1 MPTAVK
7 PETRSFV
14 DARGVTIHYYA
25 WLVKKPR
32 AVVQIAHGL
41 GEYALRYQ
49 LLADQLV
56 AAGISVYANDH
67 RGHGATGLEQV
78 DGDHSKLGRP
88 GDGGVR
94 AQVADLHEF
103 TQLIKAENPGVPIA
117 YLGHSWGSILG
128 QMLINDHAADYDA
141 VVLTG
146 TAQRTFGQMNSGQL
160 NAKHKHLGTTGFEW
174 LSRDPAVSQA
184 FLDDPLTF
192 YADVIKLFGLPD
204 GLRILGRTTKLA
216 KDVPLL
222 IMIGSEDPLGGE
234 TSVQRLADDYITR
247 GGLTDVEVVVYTGA
261 RHEVFNETNQ
271 QEVRNDLVAWLEQRL
286 AIGTSAS

>member
-7 PETRSFV
+7 PETRTFV
-14 DARGVTIHYYA
+14 DARGVNIHYYVWA
-25 WLVKKPR
+25 VKKPR

-56 AAGISVYANDH
+56 AAGISVYADDH

-78 DGDHSKLGRP
+78 GGDHKKLGRL
-88 GDGGVR
+88 GEGGVR

-103 TQLIKAENPGVPIA
+103 TALIKAENPGVPLA
-117 YLGHSWGSILG
+117 FLGHSWGSVLG

-146 TAQRTFGQMNSGQL
+146 TALRTLGQMKSGQL

-184 FLDDPLTF
+184 FLDDPQTF
-192 YADVIKLFGLPD
+192 YADSLKLFGVD
-204 GLRILGRTTKLA
+204 GLRHLGRTKELA
-216 KDVPLL
+216 KDIPLL

-234 TSVQRLADDYITR
+234 TSVQKLADDYINR